1 MSLPDMAKEFFTIAA
16 SKDVLGYID
25 EAGRK
30 AGFARGQAFE
40 DFLLMYR
47 CNLAG
52 ATMEDEYLQ
61 AVHKGYEKGRPGK
74 RGIDAM
80 TKAGQAVTAFMTEND
95 EDILGDI
102 FQGGI
107 TYGEGGQYFT
117 PESVVQMMA
126 ALSIGDVEDP
136 HHVKTVCDPA
146 CGSGR
151 FLISIGAKHRH
162 WEFTGQDIDHRCVQ
176 MTAIN
181 MGLRGMHGYAVWQ
194 NTLTLE
200 VHRVYKIGLHIR
212 GPRPGVIRDLPIDQ
226 SPFNYAAMK
235 QRPPE
240 TPTIAD
246 RPSSPEEPSGPTKQ
260 MNLFELD

>member
-1 MSLPDMAKEFFTIAA
+1 MAISLPDMAKEFFTIAA

-52 ATMEDEYLQ
+52 ATMEEEYLK
-61 AVHKGYEKGRPGK
+61 AVHKGYQKGKPGA

-80 TKAGQAVTAFMTEND
+80 TRAGQAVTAFMKEND

-117 PESVVQMMA
+117 PESVVKLMA
-126 ALSIGDVEDP
+126 SLTIGDVEDDQGR
-136 HHVKTVCDPA
+136 KTVCDPA

-151 FLISIGAKHRH
+151 FLLAVGAKYPH
-162 WEFTGQDIDHRCVQ
+162 WEYTGQDADHRCVQ
-176 MTAIN
+176 MSAIN
-181 MGLRGMHGYAVWQ
+181 MGLRGLFGYAVWQ

-200 VHRVYKIGLHIR
+200 VHRVYKIGLHFR
-212 GPRPGVIRDLPIDQ
+212 GPRPGVIRDLPVEQ
-226 SPFNYAAMK
+226 SPFNYAK
-235 QRPPE
+235 TKNRPPE
-240 TPTIAD
+240 SPSESDEPPLSMPEAD
-246 RPSSPEEPSGPTKQ
+246 SGGQ
-260 MNLFELD
+260 LDLF